1 MDFLQQLLV
10 LDHLTEVVDIGANPI
25 DGDPPY
31 KPMLK
36 QGLCRVTG
44 FEPQPDALAKLNE
57 AKGLNERYL
66 PYAVGDGE
74 THTLNVCRASGMTS
88 LYELHPDT
96 LEMFPF
102 FRKAGEVLERVPV
115 LTHAL
120 DNLPDIERLDFLK
133 IDIQGA
139 ELSVFQHG
147 RQKLTNAVMV
157 QTELSFIP
165 LYKDQPVLGDV
176 DLELRRQGFVPHC
189 FAAIKR
195 WPVSPCMLNG
205 SPFHAL
211 NQLLEADLVYMRDL
225 RYPERFTDDML
236 KHMAMVAYHCYNSF
250 DVSMRC
256 IELLQSRGRLAP
268 NAVANFTKAIPPER
282 VPRLA

>member
-1 MDFLQQLLV
+1 MDFLQQLLGMGR
-10 LDHLTEVVDIGANPI
+10 LTEVVDIGANPI

-31 KPMLK
+31 KSMLK
-36 QGLCRVTG
+36 QRMCRVTG
-44 FEPQPDALAKLNE
+44 FEPQPEAFAKLNE
-57 AKGLNERYL
+57 AKGPNERYL
-66 PYAVGDGE
+66 PFAVGDGE

-88 LYELHPDT
+88 LYELQTDT
-96 LEMFPF
+96 LKMFPF
-102 FRKAGEVLERVPV
+102 FQKAGEVLERVPV

-120 DNLPDIERLDFLK
+120 DALSDIEHLDFLK

-147 RQKLTNAVMV
+147 TQKLANAVMV
-157 QTELSFIP
+157 QTEVSFIP

-225 RYPERFTDDML
+225 RFPERFTDDML
-236 KHMAMVAYHCYNSF
+236 KHLAMVSYHCYNSF
-250 DVSMRC
+250 DISMRC
-256 IELLQSRGRLAP
+256 IELLQLRGRLAH

-282 VPRLA
+282 IPPQM

>member
-1 MDFLQQLLV
+1 MDFLQRLLDV
-10 LDHLTEVVDIGANPI
+10 DHLTEVVDIGANPI

-31 KPMLK
+31 KSMLT

-57 AKGLNERYL
+57 AKGANERYL
-66 PYAVGDGE
+66 PYAVGDGA

-96 LEMFPF
+96 SEIFPF

-120 DNLPDIERLDFLK
+120 DNLSEIERLDFLK

-147 RQKLTNAVMV
+147 HQKLTNTVML
-157 QTELSFIP
+157 QTELSFVP

-195 WPVSPCMLNG
+195 WPVAPCMLNG

-236 KHMAMVAYHCYNSF
+236 KHLAMVAYHCYNSF

-268 NAVANFTKAIPPER
+268 NSVANFTKAIPPER
-282 VPRLA
+282 VPRQA